1 MRVLVLGL
9 GNPILGDD
17 GLGLRVADLLRSRLA
32 PGSGIE
38 VEEEHRGGL
47 RLMERLLGCD
57 AAVIVDA
64 IVTGRHPP
72 GTILRLGPG
81 DMPTRHS
88 ASGHDVNLPTALR
101 LGRSLGL
108 HLPKEVR
115 IVAVE
120 PESVL
125 DFRDDCT
132 AAGTAALPAT
142 AEAVLEAVGELR
154 GPSDRLCHRGTR
166 MTSRPRVHGLVALA
180 LLAGLLTACSA
191 VRRELNFTV
200 VFRDAKNLC
209 PGQFLVLRGV
219 RVGEVSAVDLAEGD
233 QVPVAVRAYKEF
245 RETLCA
251 EPALA
256 IEKPGGAFDISGE
269 RQVTVARRDP
279 ALLVLV
285 RRVSSTRVRLAC
297 PG

>member
-17 GLGLRVADLLRSRLA
+17 GLGLRVADLVRSRLA

-81 DMPTRHS
+81 DMPTQHS

-101 LGRSLGL
+101 LGVCMGL
-108 HLPKEVR
+108 HLPAEVR

-120 PESVL
+120 AESIL

-132 AAGTAALPAT
+132 AAVTAALPAA
-142 AEAVLEAVGELR
+142 AEAVLDAVSELR
-154 GPSDRLCHRGTR
+154 GSSDRPLAQG
-166 MTSRPRVHGLVALA
+166 SPRN
-180 LLAGLLTACSA
+180 
-191 VRRELNFTV
+191 R
-200 VFRDAKNLC
+200 
-209 PGQFLVLRGV
+209 
-219 RVGEVSAVDLAEGD
+219 
-233 QVPVAVRAYKEF
+233 
-245 RETLCA
+245 
-251 EPALA
+251 
-256 IEKPGGAFDISGE
+256 
-269 RQVTVARRDP
+269 
-279 ALLVLV
+279 
-285 RRVSSTRVRLAC
+285 
-297 PG
+297 